1 MLSTTITSAGQDKK
15 IARKEDLARLWAENS
30 VRPNKEKRKK
40 KLTTN
45 SSQKNNGV
53 FISCAFYVH

>member
-40 KLTTN
+40 N
-45 SSQKNNGV
+45 
-53 FISCAFYVH
+53 